1 MHLLALNAQIKK
13 GALFVGGDL
22 QLYSSNTTS
31 TDSNPYTSKN
41 KGIFFSPSIGWVV
54 KENVVAGVSLL
65 LSFNNN
71 EQQNAFHQSKGN
83 RIGGSIFIRKYLPL
97 GKSFYLF
104 SNAAVNGQS
113 VYNKYMYVQQPYYST
128 EKGYAINAVLITG
141 VAYQLKKSLFLE
153 LALNN
158 LISLGYDRRNTDDHN
173 PNGNVYKTVSNNYNL
188 YTSLGNGVPF
198 QIGLRWMIAKK

>member
-128 EKGYAINAVLITG
+128 EKGYAINAVLIPG
-141 VAYQLKKSLFLE
+141 VAYQLK
-153 LALNN
+153 N
-158 LISLGYDRRNTDDHN
+158 LC
-173 PNGNVYKTVSNNYNL
+173 
-188 YTSLGNGVPF
+188 F
-198 QIGLRWMIAKK
+198 